1 MKQFKRFWAFLLIL
15 VLCLGMTGC
24 QNSKETEEN
33 YKLNIVTTLF
43 PYYDIVRAIVG
54 ETESIHVS
62 MLVSPGQDSHSFEP
76 APSDVIQ
83 IDEADVFI
91 YNGGSLETWV
101 DTLLDSLNNESQI
114 QMKMMDY
121 VEVLEEEQV
130 EGMDTRFDSHDH
142 EDSEE
147 SGHSGDEEEHDHE
160 HEEDEHIWT
169 SPVNVQILTQMI
181 CDMLSEASPEDADT
195 FQKNAK
201 NYIGQ
206 LQELDAEIRQIV
218 ENSENKEIIFADEF
232 PILYFVKEYGL
243 KYYAAFPGC
252 GDDMEPSAKTIAFLI
267 DKIKEDNIKA
277 VFYLEL
283 NSTIVADA
291 ISGDTGAEALEFNS
305 CHNITQKQFDDGVT
319 YIDLMKVNV
328 KNLQRALN

>member
-1 MKQFKRFWAFLLIL
+1 MKRFKRFWAFLLTL
-15 VLCLGMTGC
+15 ALCLGMAGC
-24 QNSKETEEN
+24 QNSKETEES

-43 PYYDIVRAIVG
+43 PYYDMVRAIVG

-121 VEVLEEEQV
+121 VKVLEEEQV

-169 SPVNVQILTQMI
+169 SPVNVQILTQKI
-181 CDMLSEASPEDADT
+181 CDMLSEASPEDADI
-195 FQKNAK
+195 FQKNAQ

-206 LQELDAEIRQIV
+206 LQVLDAEIRQIV
-218 ENSENKEIIFADEF
+218 ENAENKEIIFADEF

-319 YIDLMKVNV
+319 YIDLMKANV
-328 KNLQRALN
+328 KNLERALN